1 MGLFNWFSNVFKKE
15 EQQPQTVVKPVTKVD
30 PIKYRPD
37 TLEELK
43 KLVDNPEVKL
53 YEIDTTKIFSL
64 NSLFKDSTRTDW
76 TGIEKWN
83 VANVTDFRNCFRNCQ
98 TFNADLSKWNTR
110 RGRQFEGM
118 FVNTNFFSY
127 SIRDWNMN
135 NVTGGYKASLISKM
149 FKGSDYY
156 WRTNANFY
164 NEVINNIQDK
174 KDEKLL
180 AMPIN
185 ERFTAIFGNL
195 NIPKSEDY
203 KVMIPS
209 QFQSD
214 IWYVVQ
220 EFDDLSKIDT
230 SAIRNFNNVLRNS
243 KKRTFK
249 GIEKMSME
257 SARYCKN
264 FLRDAHSFK
273 SRFALEPTPKYF
285 DTLAQYQRVVFENR
299 RLYDFLDTVGTKYDV
314 PLLKMAN
321 NKRELKSL
329 AGSNKPIARKCEKYK
344 KTLDQLKLLKADLE
358 TEFLKG
364 ESSLPNVV
372 NADYMLSGT
381 KYNESVPKMPK
392 VKSIQ
397 GLLANTPAF
406 QADRSGL
413 KNAPILYDR
422 DAFNEEHV
430 ASKLKGEQKAKVAS
444 TKLDNSMNNID
455 LQEEKRQTVEQT
467 LNTGKSKNL
476 SR

>member
-1 MGLFNWFSNVFKKE
+1 MGLFTGFLNVFRKKD
-15 EQQPQTVVKPVTKVD
+15 QQVVVKPVAKVD

-53 YEIDTTKIFSL
+53 YEIDTTKILSL

-76 TGIEKWN
+76 TGIEQWN
-83 VANVTDFRNCFRNCQ
+83 VSNITDFRNCFKNCQ
-98 TFNADLSKWNTR
+98 TFNEDLSKWNTR
-110 RGRQFEGM
+110 RGKKFDGM
-118 FVNTNFFSY
+118 FVNTKFFSY
-127 SIRDWNMN
+127 SIRDWNMSHVN
-135 NVTGGYKASLISKM
+135 GGFRASVISKM

-156 WRTNANFY
+156 WRTNVNFY
-164 NEVINNIQDK
+164 NEIIDNIQYK
-174 KDEKLL
+174 KDEKVL
-180 AMPIN
+180 AMPMD

-195 NIPKSEDY
+195 NVPKSEDY

-220 EFDDLSKIDT
+220 EVDDLSKIDT
-230 SAIRNFNNVLRNS
+230 SAVRNFNNVLRNS
-243 KKRTFK
+243 KKRAFK

-264 FLRDAHSFK
+264 FLRDAHNFK

-285 DTLAQYQRVVFENR
+285 ETLEQYQRVVFENR
-299 RLYDFLDTVGTKYDV
+299 RLFQFLDTVGKKYHV

-321 NKRELKSL
+321 NKRELKNI
-329 AGSNKPIARKCEKYK
+329 AESNKPLARKCENYK

-358 TEFLKG
+358 AEFLKG

-381 KYNESVPKMPK
+381 KYNEAVPKMPK

-413 KNAPILYDR
+413 KDAPILYDR

-430 ASKLKGEQKAKVAS
+430 ASKLKAEQKAKVAS
-444 TKLDNSMNNID
+444 TKFNNSVNN
-455 LQEEKRQTVEQT
+455 LELLEEKQPTVEQT
-467 LNTGKSKNL
+467 LNTSKSKNL